1 MFELSI
7 KSDFASAHF
16 LKGYD
21 GPCKDLHGHTWKV
34 EVVLQSDKLNNVGLV
49 IDFKEIK
56 KRLKN
61 FLMTIDHV
69 NLNDL
74 SYFQQVNPSTENLAR
89 YIYDGFSKEIHPLKI
104 KRVTVWE
111 SEVASVTYYE

>member
-34 EVVLQSDKLNNVGLV
+34 EVVLQSEKLNSVGLV

-56 KRLKN
+56 KQLKE
-61 FLMTIDHV
+61 FLMAIDHV

-74 SYFQQVNPSTENLAR
+74 SYFQQVNPSTENLAK
-89 YIYDGFSKEIHPLKI
+89 YIYDGFSKGIQPLKI

-111 SEVASVTYYE
+111 SDVASVTYYE